1 MGTMY
6 QGSLAKFDRKTKTFQ
21 TWGSPTFKD
30 RDEARIA
37 MVMPIN
43 ADVDGQV
50 WIGGDN
56 EYQVDVKTG
65 EWKTRRL
72 RASACRKTPRSSR
85 SSARTAWRR
94 TRRTTSTG

>member
-1 MGTMY
+1 MG
-6 QGSLAKFDRKTKTFQ
+6 LAD
-21 TWGSPTFKD
+21 FKN

-65 EWKTRRL
+65 EWKTVDYGVGAERL
-72 RASACRKTPRSSR
+72 ARSSR

-94 TRRTTSTG
+94 IRRTTSTA